1 MSDFMKKKTYIYLF
15 LSILGIFFF
24 SLLFE
29 MGIFY
34 AAYRYVFSENYRQEI
49 MNIYPY
55 SHLKNIFLL
64 MRDWWINF
72 EWKFDYIMIWST
84 NIFQLIFPLFSVVG
98 SILYFVQKREE
109 NIKLIF
115 SFSLKVSLSIF
126 SAYLVFFSFIF
137 FITNGNYTNYITRT
151 LFLDLF
157 GQDFYKYHI
166 YLYYLINGGICFLFI
181 PFIYIASG
189 VLVSSLFK
197 NKIQVYYYF
206 IILYLFLVVNVGNL
220 IDLFGDQFLYLDPSS
235 ILLAGSYES
244 VSTPL
249 LLFLN
254 LIILNSSVYFYRKR
268 RKCLWEKIYMS
279 FYLHC

>member
-29 MGIFY
+29 IGSFY

-181 PFIYIASG
+181 PFIYVASG

-206 IILYLFLVVNVGNL
+206 IILYLFLIVNVGNL

-268 RKCLWEKIYMS
+268 RKCL
-279 FYLHC
+279 